1 MLVDSKKKEL
11 SAESILMIAAQ
22 QTKSKYSAEQVY
34 ASLVKEMNM
43 EGTSVYRQGNTVF
56 LMHHAKGRIGVFRA
70 LNADTARNYLD
81 NSYIFIQDAYKMGFD
96 ILVSD
101 FEDPTIMN
109 IFKAIS
115 RNPPQDDMGYRA
127 EKTDKGFRVTVKL
140 GPKRPEREEQ

>member
-1 MLVDSKKKEL
+1 MLTDSKKKEL
-11 SAESILMIAAQ
+11 SPDAILMVAAQ

-56 LMHHAKGRIGVFRA
+56 LMHHAKGRIGIFRA

-109 IFKAIS
+109 IFKGIS
-115 RNPPQDDMGYRA
+115 RNPPQEGMGYRA
-127 EKTDKGFRVTVKL
+127 ERTKNGFRVTVKL
-140 GPKRPEREEQ
+140 GPARPDKE

>member
-11 SAESILMIAAQ
+11 SSEAILMIAAQ

-43 EGTSVYRQGNTVF
+43 EGTSTYREGNTVF
-56 LMHHAKGRIGVFRA
+56 LMHHAKGRVGIFRA

-81 NSYIFIQDAYKMGFD
+81 NSYQFIQDAYKMGFD

-101 FEDPTIMN
+101 FKDPTIMN
-109 IFKAIS
+109 IFKGIS
-115 RNPPQDDMGYRA
+115 RNPPQEGMGYRA
-127 EKTDKGFRVTVKL
+127 EKTKDGFRVTVKL
-140 GPKRPEREEQ
+140 GPARPDRG

>member
-1 MLVDSKKKEL
+1 MLTDSKKKEL
-11 SAESILMIAAQ
+11 SSEAVLMIAAQ

-56 LMHHAKGRIGVFRA
+56 LMHHAKGRVGVFRA

-109 IFKAIS
+109 IFKGIS
-115 RNPPQDDMGYRA
+115 RNPPQEGMGYRA
-127 EKTDKGFRVTVKL
+127 ERTQNGFRVTVKL
-140 GPKRPEREEQ
+140 GPARPDKE

>member
-1 MLVDSKKKEL
+1 MLTDSKKKEL
-11 SAESILMIAAQ
+11 SVEAVLMVAAQ

-43 EGTSVYRQGNTVF
+43 EGTSTYRQGNTVF

-81 NSYIFIQDAYKMGFD
+81 NSYQFIQDAYKMGFD

-109 IFKAIS
+109 IFKGIS
-115 RNPPQDDMGYRA
+115 RNPPQEGMGYRA
-127 EKTDKGFRVTVKL
+127 ERTEKGFRVTVKL
-140 GPKRPEREEQ
+140 GPARPDKE

>member
-1 MLVDSKKKEL
+1 MLTDSKKKEL
-11 SAESILMIAAQ
+11 SVEAVLMVAAQ

-43 EGTSVYRQGNTVF
+43 EGTSVYRQGNTIF
-56 LMHHAKGRIGVFRA
+56 LMHHAKGRVGVFRA

-81 NSYIFIQDAYKMGFD
+81 NSYTFIQDAYKMGFD

-109 IFKAIS
+109 IFKGIS
-115 RNPPQDDMGYRA
+115 RNPPQEGMGYRA
-127 EKTDKGFRVTVKL
+127 EKTQKGFRVTVKL
-140 GPKRPEREEQ
+140 GPARPNKE